1 MVRWPARLLCRC
13 EHGAGSAEGKSC
25 NYTSPRWGDSPFLEA
40 ATGESYWPDNSEKSK
55 TDLAPV
61 KSLLEQTLFDGE
73 RVLVLLHRIEGRLD
87 ELKDS
92 AVLLA
97 AGLRTGSV
105 SHGAVTGGASMGC
118 LKEWRAG

>member
-1 MVRWPARLLCRC
+1 
-13 EHGAGSAEGKSC
+13 
-25 NYTSPRWGDSPFLEA
+25 
-40 ATGESYWPDNSEKSK
+40 
-55 TDLAPV
+55 
-61 KSLLEQTLFDGE
+61 LEQALFDGE